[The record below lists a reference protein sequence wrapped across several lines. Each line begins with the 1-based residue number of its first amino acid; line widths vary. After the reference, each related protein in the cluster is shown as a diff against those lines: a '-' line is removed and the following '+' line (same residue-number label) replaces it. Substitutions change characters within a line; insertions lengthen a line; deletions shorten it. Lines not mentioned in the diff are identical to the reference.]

1 MSKVGLEAQNLIHDD
16 GDCPSQRRDRTLCIL
31 PRQSG
36 GQNTRRVSKLV
47 RRDGVSTTPLVPNYG
62 RLAATTCVLLQ
73 FFDW

>member
-1 MSKVGLEAQNLIHDD
+1 MSEVGLEAQNLTHDD

-47 RRDGVSTTPLVPNYG
+47 RRDGVWQRPLSGNSG
-62 RLAATTCVLLQ
+62 RFADSNIYPIAQ
-73 FFDW
+73 F